1 MGLMRSSKLPA
12 RDGRLD
18 RRRLLAAIGAASL
31 AAVSA
36 GARAADP
43 GRRIEWGD
51 VVLLDGRTL
60 PASELRGR
68 VVVVE
73 FWASWC
79 PFCKKQN
86 PLLQEL
92 HATHGGRGLR
102 VLTFSIDR
110 EPGKARAYVAE
121 HAYTFPAAM
130 ADTAVARQFEPRH
143 GLPELYVVGAD
154 GRIVV
159 RESGEMFPEDVRA
172 LARYARP

>member
-1 MGLMRSSKLPA
+1 MSTMRSSRLPA
-12 RDGRLD
+12 RDSRLC

-31 AAVSA
+31 AAVSV
-36 GARAADP
+36 GARAADV
-43 GRRIEWGD
+43 GRRIEWDD

-92 HATHGGRGLR
+92 HAAHGNGGLR

-110 EPGKARAYVAE
+110 EPEKARAYVAE

-130 ADTAVARQFEPRH
+130 AGSAVARQFEPRK

-172 LARYARP
+172 LARFVRP

>member
-1 MGLMRSSKLPA
+1 MNRREFISALAVAAAAGLPPF
-12 RDGRLD
+12 
-18 RRRLLAAIGAASL
+18 
-31 AAVSA
+31 
-36 GARAADP
+36 ARAAAVGD
-43 GRRIEWGD
+43 RVEWRD

-68 VVVVE
+68 VVVVG

-130 ADTAVARQFEPRH
+130 ADAAVARQFEPRQ